1 MQQINQG
8 LIVSP
13 GNGEYGVSLQETQPI
28 MYLQDVTNKTHNSEK
43 HELKN
48 EQVKELAPRNMG
60 GAHNLVRG
68 YRGGVYRCV
77 TVHECE
83 GLKK

>member
-28 MYLQDVTNKTHNSEK
+28 MYLQDVTNKSIIARSNKSRSSLLGTW
-43 HELKN
+43 
-48 EQVKELAPRNMG
+48 
-60 GAHNLVRG
+60 
-68 YRGGVYRCV
+68 GVSK
-77 TVHECE
+77 T
-83 GLKK
+83 